1 MTDQGTP
8 QAAPDRRGAEDIDQ
22 LRRTAENPLARPSE
36 RVEARRRLAEL
47 GETPQM
53 RISSKEKPHALAVAR
68 EMLRDMGFE

>member
-1 MTDQGTP
+1 MPDQMTDDEI
-8 QAAPDRRGAEDIDQ
+8 AK

-47 GETPQM
+47 GETPQRRM
-53 RISSKEKPHALAVAR
+53 SSKEKPYALAVAR